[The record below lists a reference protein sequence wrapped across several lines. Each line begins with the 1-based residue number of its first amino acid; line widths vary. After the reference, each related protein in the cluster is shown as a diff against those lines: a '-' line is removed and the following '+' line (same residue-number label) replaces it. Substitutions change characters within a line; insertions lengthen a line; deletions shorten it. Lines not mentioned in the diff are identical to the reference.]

1 MCSARRVATSLVP
14 VRPLRRFRLVCL
26 FMHPPLLACAPR
38 TTTTPELEEVGAAP
52 AIIVA
57 DGGSEGPAEP
67 PREGAPVKAEAP
79 PANARLTMNTPF
91 VFAGEGDVEDG
102 GYGEVELTLT
112 SVVSEMIEASPV
124 DPESYPA
131 GSGVTVSIDLSS
143 DDHQH
148 VAIDFARLS
157 AGYTSKE
164 VVWTGPL
171 RIELR
176 AVEDAA
182 VEVFASRMGAV
193 LQDPPP
199 RRVTILKD
207 EDVALSEDVAVR
219 LLGHGHKRTFA
230 EGPASPLLVA
240 LLYTMANGDRD
251 EVHFS
256 IPPGGEGWSWRDLD
270 FRTVKVSYGES
281 MEVDVGRRALTPLRP
296 RGG

>member
-1 MCSARRVATSLVP
+1 MCSARRVATSLRP
-14 VRPLRRFRLVCL
+14 VRLVCL
-26 FMHPPLLACAPR
+26 LVLPPLLACAPR
-38 TTTTPELEEVGAAP
+38 TTSTTPEVEDAGASP
-52 AIIVA
+52 AFIVA
-57 DGGSEGPAEP
+57 DGGGEGPAEP
-67 PREGAPVKAEAP
+67 PSEGAAVKAEAP

-112 SVVSEMIEASPV
+112 SVIAEMIEASPE

-143 DDHQH
+143 DDHQN

-157 AGYTSKE
+157 EGYTSKE

-182 VEVFASRMGAV
+182 VELFVARLGEV
-193 LQDPPP
+193 LRDPPP
-199 RRVTILKD
+199 QRVTIRKD
-207 EDVALSEDVAVR
+207 EDVALGEDVAVR
-219 LLGHGHKRTFA
+219 LLGHSHKRTFA
-230 EGPASPLLVA
+230 EGPASPLLVT
-240 LLYTMANGDRD
+240 LQYTMANGDRD
-251 EVHFS
+251 EVRFS
-256 IPPGGEGWSWRDLD
+256 IPPGGTGWSWRDLD
-270 FRTVKVSYGES
+270 FRTVTVSYGES
-281 MEVDVGRRALTPLRP
+281 MEVDVSRRALTPLRP